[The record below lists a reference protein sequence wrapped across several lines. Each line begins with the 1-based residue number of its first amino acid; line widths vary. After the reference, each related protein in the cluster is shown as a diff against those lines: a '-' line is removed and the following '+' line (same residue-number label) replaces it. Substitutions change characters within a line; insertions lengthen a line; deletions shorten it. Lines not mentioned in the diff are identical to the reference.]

1 MTNGPGDTGMYHAGY
16 DSIAD
21 WNPNYKADVAEEIAV
36 NSLRQGLQ
44 ENPAVWSET
53 SYNFKKA
60 RGSQIYI
67 YDPYA
72 TKMSNDD
79 LPKWRPDGLFY
90 SKEWS
95 DETDSSAHIVLQEV
109 KTGSTVPDIRDSQWE
124 RMKQYAKLPR
134 ATVYYS
140 FVEFTKDGFN
150 LSLRLLKY
158 HAGSFTWWQ
167 PDAPPGAEQSV
178 EVKR

>member
-1 MTNGPGDTGMYHAGY
+1 MYHAGY

-44 ENPAVWSET
+44 ERPERWSNT

-60 RGSQIYI
+60 RGSQLYI
-67 YDPYA
+67 YDPYVDRM
-72 TKMSNDD
+72 KEDD
-79 LPKWRPDGLFY
+79 ESQWRPDGLFY
-90 SKEWS
+90 SKSWDS
-95 DETDSSAHIVLQEV
+95 DLDASEHIVLQEV
-109 KTGSTVPDIRDSQWE
+109 KTGSTIPDLRDSQLS
-124 RMKQYAKLPR
+124 RMRQYAKLPR

-140 FVEFTKDGFN
+140 FVEFTEDGFN
-150 LSLRLLKY
+150 LSLLQLRPD
-158 HAGSFTWWQ
+158 GGDDTEWFVV
-167 PDAPPGAEQSV
+167 DAPPGADQTI